1 MEKKFTQGDWHADSN
16 EIRDYKGLIIATVY
30 THLEINMPLKEK
42 LANAKLIAAAPDLL
56 DALIGLSSEYKSLA
70 DSGDCGAWKAEY
82 QTEFIKAEK
91 AIKKAL
97 E

>member
-1 MEKKFTQGDWHADSN
+1 MGKKFTQGDWHAVSN
-16 EIRDYKGLIIATVY
+16 VIRDYKGLIIATVY
-30 THLEINMPLKEK
+30 NHLQINMPLKEK

-56 DALIGLSSEYKSLA
+56 EALENLLDECLSQPMESSSREA
-70 DSGDCGAWKAEY
+70 MRKA
-82 QTEFIKAEK
+82 QK